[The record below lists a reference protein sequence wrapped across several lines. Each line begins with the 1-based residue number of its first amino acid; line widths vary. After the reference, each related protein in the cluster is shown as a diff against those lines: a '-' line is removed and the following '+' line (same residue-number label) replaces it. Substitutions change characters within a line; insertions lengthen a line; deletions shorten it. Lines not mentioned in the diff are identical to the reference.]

1 MSEVLLDWYRAER
14 GRIYSRSSARP
25 GAILMGG
32 MIWGEKY
39 LDRFARWCVPSLLA
53 PENIAALAHRARMVI
68 YTTLGDG
75 EGLCKITR
83 VLEACGIEVEFHA
96 LPVDHGQFKVQFLL
110 AAVQRALLAR
120 AAHDMMGFH
129 PLFPDHTYSARFAP
143 NLVRLS
149 TEHQAI
155 AQMTISGQ
163 LETAAAPLNSYRS
176 KDGILSIPARDLGS
190 IANAHFHQQTKPF
203 VLNDLAGGEMT
214 PTPYFVWR
222 LADRLIVHCCHMNP
236 EFMSAAVCQSVPEPN
251 KNTIVG
257 ALDCSLP
264 YVFPEAW
271 YTPTLDDEMTCIEF
285 SDNDKPKREPSTLDL
300 MTDLA
305 WHVMRFGDDY
315 MPYLRRRSVIPL
327 HPHEGN
333 VVDEKA
339 ADAQFYSI
347 VASMIQVRE
356 RMALESIQQRSK
368 EIGWL
373 KPHEALPY
381 SRFKAAQRKA
391 ALI

>member
-1 MSEVLLDWYRAER
+1 MSEVLLDWYKAER
-14 GRIYSRSSARP
+14 ARIYSRSSARP

-53 PENIAALAHRARMVI
+53 PENVAALAGQTRIVI
-68 YTTLGDG
+68 YTTPADTD
-75 EGLCKITR
+75 GLCKITR
-83 VLEACGIEVEFHA
+83 PLESCGIEIEFHA
-96 LPVDHGQFKVQFLL
+96 LPIDHGKLKVQFLL

-129 PLFPDHTYSARFAP
+129 PLFPDHTYSARFMP
-143 NLVRLS
+143 NLVGL
-149 TEHQAI
+149 TGEHQAI

-163 LETAAAPLNSYRS
+163 LETAAADLNAHRS
-176 KDGILSIPARDLGS
+176 NGILKIPARDLGS

-203 VLNDLAGGEMT
+203 VLNDLPPGQMA

-222 LADRLIVHCCHMNP
+222 LADRLIIHCCHMNP
-236 EFMSAAVCQSVPEPN
+236 EWMSPQVCQNVPEPN
-251 KNTIVG
+251 ASTIVG

-264 YVFPEAW
+264 YVFPEQW
-271 YTPTLDDEMTCIEF
+271 FTPGLEHEMTCIEF
-285 SDNDKPKREPSTLDL
+285 SDADKPKRTSGPIED

-305 WHVMRFGDDY
+305 WHVMRFGNDY
-315 MPYLRRRSVIPL
+315 EPFLCRQSVIPL
-327 HPHEGN
+327 HPHDGN
-333 VVDEKA
+333 VVTEADVNIQFDEILR
-339 ADAQFYSI
+339 YMLSH
-347 VASMIQVRE
+347 RR
-356 RMALESIQQRSK
+356 RMAEESIQQRAK

-381 SRFKAAQRKA
+381 SRFKQAQRRA
-391 ALI
+391 ALL